1 LFSLSDYVVGAARN
15 GGDELLN
22 NRPIGARLTLMVA
35 VMIGA
40 LALVVGIAVLQLY
53 TQLMAERQ
61 RHTRELVETAASHA
75 AALHRRAEAGE
86 ISGQEARRR
95 ALQELT
101 DLRYDEWNYFWIT
114 DLQPVLL
121 AHPEARDLVG
131 RNVVDVTDPDGRAL
145 FREFVT
151 TAVNQG
157 GGVVY
162 YKWPKPGERAPVRK
176 LAYVRHFEPW
186 GWVIG
191 SGLYLDDIEAYAVE
205 TALRLIVLA
214 AGAAGSALIILWL
227 VRRSIVRPL
236 RAATDV
242 MKRLADGD
250 HDVSPEE
257 VGGNDEVGDLM
268 RAMRVFKQTQ
278 DENQAMRR
286 AMDEEARITGI
297 VFNTISEAVVVTDK
311 DNRIRRVN
319 PAFTRTT
326 GYRAEDVIGSNP
338 RMLQSGR
345 HEAGFYQEM
354 WSAIARNGFWVGE
367 IWNRRA
373 DGQVY
378 PEALSIHAV
387 RDDDGATTEHVAIFS
402 DISERKSREMRMR
415 WRAEHDALTGLP
427 NRAGFEEMLTLSLC
441 ASRRHG
447 GLLAVLFIDLDGFK
461 AVNDTHGHD
470 VGDELLRLVATR
482 LQASVREND
491 HVARLGGDEFTVI
504 LGSLRRCE
512 DAAAVAEKLLYA
524 VCEPCALTA
533 ATAHLGASIGVA
545 FPANETETTWELV
558 KRADQSM
565 YRAKATGRN
574 SVVVDELGCGP
585 ADISGRRQTNS
596 D

>member
-1 LFSLSDYVVGAARN
+1 M
-15 GGDELLN
+15 LN
-22 NRPIGARLTLMVA
+22 NRPIGARLNLMVA

-101 DLRYDEWNYFWIT
+101 DLRYDERNYFWIT

-121 AHPEARDLVG
+121 AHPEATDLVG
-131 RNVVDVTDPDGRAL
+131 KNVVDVTDPDGRAL
-145 FREFVT
+145 FREFIKVSV
-151 TAVNQG
+151 AQG

-205 TALRLIVLA
+205 TATRLIVLA
-214 AGAAGSALIILWL
+214 AGAAGAALVVLWL

-250 HDVSPEE
+250 HSVKLEDG
-257 VGGNDEVGDLM
+257 GGNDEVGDLM

-297 VFNTISEAVVVTDK
+297 VFNTISEAIVVTDK

-319 PAFTRTT
+319 PAFSRTT
-326 GYRAEDVIGSNP
+326 GYRAEDVIGCNP
-338 RMLQSGR
+338 RILQSGR
-345 HEAGFYQEM
+345 HDAEFYQQM
-354 WSAIARNGFWVGE
+354 WSAIDRDGCWAGE

-373 DGQVY
+373 DGQLY
-378 PEALSIHAV
+378 PEALSIHGV
-387 RDDDGATTEHVAIFS
+387 RDDGGKITEHVAIFS

-415 WRAEHDALTGLP
+415 WRAEHDALTGLA
-427 NRAGFEEMLTLSLC
+427 NRSGFEEVLTHSLC
-441 ASRRHG
+441 ASRRQS

-461 AVNDTHGHD
+461 NVNDTYGHAA
-470 VGDELLRLVATR
+470 GDELLRLVATR

-491 HVARLGGDEFTVI
+491 HVARLGGDEFTVV
-504 LGSLRRCE
+504 LGSLRRCD
-512 DAAAVAEKLLYA
+512 DAALVAEKLLCA
-524 VCEPCALTA
+524 ICEPCVLTSA
-533 ATAHLGASIGVA
+533 MAHLGASIGVA
-545 FPANETETTWELV
+545 FPADETETTAELL
-558 KRADQSM
+558 KRADQAM
-565 YRAKATGRN
+565 YRAKASGRN
-574 SVVVDELGCGP
+574 SIIIDETGCRP
-585 ADISGRRQTNS
+585 AEVNREKKKENRASVE
-596 D
+596 